1 MLELACNNVE
11 QSMLPLLNHSFEEVN
26 ERLNEDQIILLVPSP
41 RQNPVFVERI
51 QGNNLVKRLFQIR
64 YFIKSLF
71 SVAFRTTTYLVM
83 MSQNCHKKWVQCA
96 NAYECSVFFFFS
108 LLSKF
113 HTLSSTIIHLYK
125 PYFWWLQL
133 NYVMQ
138 PRRRNVKLIFMGI
151 NYVMQPRS
159 RNVKLIFMGDFA

>member
-1 MLELACNNVE
+1 MK
-11 QSMLPLLNHSFEEVN
+11 QSLRYTYMKDWMRTRSSCWCPLLVKIQYLSSAYKVITWLRDYFRSDISLNHFFQWLLGQLHIWWWWAKTAIKN
-26 ERLNEDQIILLVPSP
+26 EYN
-41 RQNPVFVERI
+41 
-51 QGNNLVKRLFQIR
+51 
-64 YFIKSLF
+64 
-71 SVAFRTTTYLVM
+71 
-83 MSQNCHKKWVQCA
+83 VQMPT
-96 NAYECSVFFFFS
+96 NAVFFFFS